1 MTMLE
6 TRRQQEQENKD
17 FGLRCAVTSSIRA
30 VSEDEND
37 RRFIVSFSSEEPY
50 ERWFGL
56 EILDHSE
63 DAVDLNRLNTIG
75 VLLFNHDTD
84 RVCGKILRA
93 WIENARGYA
102 EVEFDDDDDADLICK
117 KVRSGT
123 LKATSVWYKVTTW
136 EDVAAGKKSTDGKY
150 TGPCSIARKW
160 MPYEVSIVSVPADA
174 TVGVGRSHGTNDAAN
189 TNEAKSGRSI
199 RELQLLLNKL
209 L

>member
-17 FGLRCAVTSSIRA
+17 FGLRCVLVGSIRA
-30 VSEDEND
+30 ASEDENN

-93 WIENARGYA
+93 WIENSRCYA

-123 LKATSVWYKVTTW
+123 LKATSTWYHVNAW
-136 EDVAAGKKSTDGKY
+136 EEVAAGKKSADGKY
-150 TGPCSIARKW
+150 TGPCSVARDW

-174 TVGVGRSHGTNDAAN
+174 TVGVGRSHMPDSPAN
-189 TNEAKSGRSI
+189 TKEAKSGRSI
-199 RELQLLLNKL
+199 RELQLLLNKSL
-209 L
+209 

>member
-6 TRRQQEQENKD
+6 MKRQQEQENKD
-17 FGLRCAVTSSIRA
+17 FGLRFAAAGSIRA
-30 VSEDEND
+30 VSEESDN

-93 WIENARGYA
+93 WIENARCYA
-102 EVEFDDDDDADLICK
+102 EVEFDEDDDADLICK
-117 KVRSGT
+117 
-123 LKATSVWYKVTTW
+123 ATSTWYHVNAW
-136 EDVAAGKKSTDGKY
+136 EEVAAGKKSADGKY
-150 TGPCSIARKW
+150 TGPCSVARDW

-174 TVGVGRSHGTNDAAN
+174 TVGVGRSHMPDSPAN
-189 TNEAKSGRSI
+189 TKEAKSGRSI
-199 RELQLLLNKL
+199 RELQLLLNKSL
-209 L
+209 